1 MKPRTQGAESIFKD
15 LITSGRSELTDPETT
30 RKVMMTNI
38 VGLFAVIVL
47 IPLGFSAY
55 GEGNPLL
62 GLLDLCFA
70 GILTIILIYIR
81 YGQRVH
87 AAVCLAIG
95 CAGFLFTYLFAGGG
109 IENTGHLW
117 MYTFPLFAT
126 FLLGAKSGAIVAGL
140 LLTAS
145 LGVLALHPPFPT
157 TVSAYSS
164 DFLFR
169 FIPSFLLVSA
179 YSYAF
184 EALRERTQTKLSL
197 KNLDLERAIAHLEN
211 QEALLQNAQGELEMR
226 VEERTYE
233 LRRINETLHK
243 EIVAR
248 REAEGE
254 LIRSR
259 ELFATVLDS
268 VDADVFVADLTSHEI
283 MFANKHLRDA
293 FGADV
298 VGRPCWKVIRSKE
311 GPCEDCSNGKLVNAE
326 GVPIG
331 GFTWSGWNEIAQKWY
346 LHNSRAIPWM
356 DGRYVHLQVAIDITQ
371 SKQTEVE
378 NARLR
383 ESLHQAQKM
392 EALGTLAGGVA
403 HDLNN
408 ILSGIV
414 TYPDLLLMSLPEES
428 SLRESLLIIKK
439 SGDKCAGIVQD
450 LLTLTRRGTAPLEK
464 VNLHDIITEY
474 LTSPEWEKLQ
484 STYPKV
490 CVEQYFDFD
499 VLPLQGSPVHLAKTV
514 MNLVGN
520 AVEAMPQGGTVR
532 IGTRNQYVDRP
543 ISGYDS
549 VKEGDYVVLSVAD
562 NGSGIS
568 GEDLP
573 RIFEPF
579 YTKKKMGRSGTGLGL
594 AVVWGTVKDHN
605 GYIDVRSTVGAGAEF
620 VLYFPAAR
628 ELVGSEN
635 KYYALPT
642 YLGKGEKILL
652 VDDIPEQR
660 QIASEL
666 LTRLGYAVVAV
677 ASGEKAV
684 EYLSRQSVDLVVL
697 DMIMDPGMDGLDTYK
712 QILTRHP
719 GQKAIVT
726 SGFSESKRVKEAQR
740 LGAGA
745 YVKKPYIIQKLGVAI
760 RAELDRGEER

>member
-1 MKPRTQGAESIFKD
+1 MKPRTQRAESLFKD

-38 VGLFAVIVL
+38 VGLFAVIIL

-55 GEGNPLL
+55 KEGSPLL
-62 GLLDLCFA
+62 GLLDLCFG
-70 GILTIILIYIR
+70 GILTIILTYIR

-95 CAGFLFTYLFAGGG
+95 CAGFLFTYLFASGG

-126 FLLGAKSGAIVAGL
+126 FLLGAKSGAIAAGL

-145 LGVLALHPPFPT
+145 LGILALHPPFPST
-157 TVSAYSS
+157 LGAYSS

-184 EALRERTQTKLSL
+184 ETLRERTQTKLSL
-197 KNLDLERAIAHLEN
+197 KNRDLERAIAHLEN
-211 QEALLQNAQGELEMR
+211 QEALLQNAQSELEMR

-233 LRRINETLHK
+233 LRRINETLQK

-311 GPCEDCSNGKLVNAE
+311 GPCEDCSNDKLVNAE

-331 GFTWSGWNEIAQKWY
+331 GFTWSGWNEMAQKWY

-378 NARLR
+378 NSRLR

-414 TYPDLLLMSLPEES
+414 TYPDLLLMSLPEKS

-464 VNLHDIITEY
+464 VNLNDIITEY

-499 VLPLQGSPVHLAKTV
+499 VLPLQGSPVHLAKTA

-543 ISGYDS
+543 VSGYDS

-568 GEDLP
+568 TEDLP

-605 GYIDVRSTVGAGAEF
+605 GYVDVRSTVGAGSEF

-628 ELVGSEN
+628 DLVGSEN

-652 VDDIPEQR
+652 VDDISEQR

-760 RAELDRGEER
+760 RAELDKGEER